1 MEEKYI
7 TIDMSSI
14 VKWLEE
20 AIAKKDWG
28 LVKNITKLLKD

>member
-7 TIDMSSI
+7 TIDMSLI

-20 AIAKKDWG
+20 AIAKEDWS
-28 LVKNITKLLKD
+28 LVKNITKLLQD